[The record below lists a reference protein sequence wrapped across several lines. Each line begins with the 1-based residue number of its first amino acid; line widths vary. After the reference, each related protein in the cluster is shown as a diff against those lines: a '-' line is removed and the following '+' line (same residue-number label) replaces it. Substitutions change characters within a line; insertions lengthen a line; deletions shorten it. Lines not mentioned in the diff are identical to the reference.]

1 MQQNFGLADRPS
13 HVRPDQVRDFDIY
26 NLDGPDADFQLLMHR
41 ILHAPG
47 TPDMVWSPQYGG
59 HWIAARAHVMEE
71 VLSNFERFSSRRL
84 TVVPG
89 LEPPIPSIPLQVDP
103 PDHTK
108 YRQLLMNAFSPKSVT
123 RLGENT
129 RRLAI
134 DLIEGFKHRGHC
146 EFIGDFATHLPIG
159 IFLTMVDLP
168 IEDRT
173 GLLNIVESVIR
184 PQSVESAAAGRLALF
199 DYIQIKIEE
208 RRRKPGND
216 LISDLVQAE
225 IDGQPITLE
234 KLKGMLVLVLMAGLD
249 TVASMMGFFALFLAT
264 KPLYRKRLMEQPDR
278 IASAVEELLRRFPI
292 ANLYREVKAD
302 CEMFGASLKAGEM
315 ILIPT
320 VAYGLDDRRFDN
332 PETVDFGRV
341 GKIHGTFGGGLH
353 RCMGS
358 MLARV
363 ELRIFLE
370 EWLTRIPDFAVK
382 TGERIVAKP
391 GNVIGIERLPLVWAT
406 R

>member
-1 MQQNFGLADRPS
+1 
-13 HVRPDQVRDFDIY
+13 
-26 NLDGPDADFQLLMHR
+26 
-41 ILHAPG
+41 
-47 TPDMVWSPQYGG
+47 MVWSPQYGG

-173 GLLNIVESVIR
+173 GLLKIVESVIR

-264 KPLYRKRLMEQPDR
+264 NPLYRKRLMEQPDR

>member
-1 MQQNFGLADRPS
+1 MQHNFGLADRPS

-26 NLDGPDADFQLLMHR
+26 NIDGPDADFQLLMHR

-47 TPDMVWSPQYGG
+47 TPDMVWSPHYGG
-59 HWIAARAHVMEE
+59 HWIAARARVMEE

-134 DLIEGFKHRGHC
+134 DLIEGFKSRGHC

-159 IFLTMVDLP
+159 IFLTMVELP
-168 IEDRT
+168 IEDRA
-173 GLLNIVESVIR
+173 GLLKIVESVIR

-199 DYIQIKIEE
+199 DYIQIKIQE

-216 LISDLVQAE
+216 LISDLVRAE
-225 IDGQPITLE
+225 IDGLPITME
-234 KLKGMLVLVLMAGLD
+234 KLKGMLILVLMAGLD

-264 KPLYRKRLMEQPDR
+264 NPPYRKRLMEQPDR

-292 ANLYREVKAD
+292 ANLYREVKTD

-320 VAYGLDDRRFDN
+320 VAYGLDDRRFDD
-332 PETVDFGRV
+332 PESVDFGRAR
-341 GKIHGTFGGGLH
+341 KIHGTFGGGLH

-363 ELRIFLE
+363 ELKIFLE
-370 EWLTRIPDFAVK
+370 EWLTRIPEFSVK
-382 TGERIVAKP
+382 TGERIIAKP
-391 GNVIGIERLPLVWAT
+391 GNVIGIERLPLVWAKP
-406 R
+406 